1 MYISKYKN
9 IVMNSSSHEL
19 IQNIINYNYDDR
31 QITTSIEAYILIM
44 ITTKT
49 SNLFLICLLN
59 RNISFRAANWQVLQ

>member
-19 IQNIINYNYDDR
+19 IQNIINYNYDER

-59 RNISFRAANWQVLQ
+59 RNISFRAVNWQVLQ